1 MGDGLVAAVVIIDET
16 NGYVDI
22 DGVKSLNDGLFEVS
36 DYLIKRW
43 KEMKEGKLSSD
54 GKPNGA
60 TRWLSPNDTK
70 YWLINHMNIDFI
82 E

>member
-1 MGDGLVAAVVIIDET
+1 MEEILKSFRSLEDGLVAAVVIIDET

-60 TRWLSPNDTK
+60 TR
-70 YWLINHMNIDFI
+70 
-82 E
+82 